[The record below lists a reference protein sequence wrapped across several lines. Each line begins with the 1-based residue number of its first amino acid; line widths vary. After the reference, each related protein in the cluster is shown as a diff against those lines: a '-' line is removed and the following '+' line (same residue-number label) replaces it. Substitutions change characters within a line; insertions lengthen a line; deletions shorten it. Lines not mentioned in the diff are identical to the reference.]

1 MRCTRLECGVHAKEL
16 AICAMRVTLSP
27 MRLAFILT
35 DQMLAASCLLPIEMW
50 RAADETLGGRQHSP
64 GQIQIVTLSSDG
76 SAAATQAGIELKP
89 QSALAGAGDFD
100 VVYLPALWRNP
111 RPQIARNQALLP
123 WLAAQATAG
132 ATIAAVGTGCCF
144 LAEAGLL
151 DGKAATT
158 HWHYFARFARDYP
171 AVNLKRQYFIT
182 QAGKLYCAG
191 SVNALADVTV
201 HLIEQFCGRE
211 VARHVERNFSH
222 EIRRPYDEYRYLEGD
237 ELQHADESVISVQ
250 WRMQRELALPLRMA
264 TLAREAGMS
273 PRTLDRRFREAT
285 GLSPLAYLQSLR
297 IAAAKQMLEATNL
310 TQAEVAFRVGYQ
322 DQGHFA
328 RVFTRTMT
336 IGPAEYR
343 RTVRAKMFSLR
354 ES

>member
-1 MRCTRLECGVHAKEL
+1 
-16 AICAMRVTLSP
+16 
-27 MRLAFILT
+27 MRLGFVLT
-35 DQMLAASCLLPIEMW
+35 DQMLAASSLLPIEMW
-50 RAADETLGGRQHSP
+50 RAAAETVSGRQH
-64 GQIQIVTLSSDG
+64 GARAFDIVTLSSDG
-76 SAAATQAGIELKP
+76 RPAATQAGIDLAP
-89 QSALAGAGDFD
+89 QTAVARSGDFD

-111 RPQIARNQALLP
+111 RKQVAKHRALLP
-123 WLAAQATAG
+123 WLIAQAASG

-158 HWHYFARFARDYP
+158 HWHYFGRFARDYP
-171 AVNLKRQYFIT
+171 LVRLKRQYFIT

-211 VARHVERNFSH
+211 VASHVERNFSH

-237 ELQHADESVISVQ
+237 ELQHADETIIGVQ
-250 WRMQRELALPLRMA
+250 WRMQRELARPLRMA
-264 TLAREAGMS
+264 DLAREAGIS
-273 PRTLDRRFREAT
+273 PRTLDRRFRDAT

-297 IAAAKQMLEATNL
+297 IASAKQMLEATNL
-310 TQAEVAFRVGYQ
+310 TVAEVAFRVGYQ

-328 RVFTRTMT
+328 RVFTRTMSVA
-336 IGPAEYR
+336 PAEYR
-343 RTVRAKMFSLR
+343 RTVRSKMFSLR
-354 ES
+354 E

>member
-1 MRCTRLECGVHAKEL
+1 
-16 AICAMRVTLSP
+16 
-27 MRLAFILT
+27 MRLAFVLT
-35 DQMLAASCLLPIEMW
+35 DHMLAASSLLPIEMW
-50 RAADETLGGRQHSP
+50 RAGAETLVGRRGDP
-64 GQIQIVTLSSDG
+64 LPVDIVTLSSDG
-76 SAAATQAGIELKP
+76 RAVAT
-89 QSALAGAGDFD
+89 LAGLDLAPQTAIADAGHFD

-111 RPQIARNQALLP
+111 RPQIARDRALLP
-123 WLAAQATAG
+123 WLTAQAGAG

-158 HWHYFARFARDYP
+158 HWHYFERFARDYP
-171 AVNLKRQYFIT
+171 AVHLKRQYFIT
-182 QAGKLYCAG
+182 QAGRLYCAG

-201 HLIEQFCGRE
+201 HLIEAFCGRE
-211 VARHVERNFSH
+211 VASHVERNFSH

-237 ELQHADESVISVQ
+237 ELQHADESILSVQ
-250 WRMQRELALPLRMA
+250 WRMQRELASQLRMA
-264 TLAREAGMS
+264 DLARDAGMS

-297 IAAAKQMLEATNL
+297 VAAAKQMLEATNL
-310 TQAEVAFRVGYQ
+310 TVAEVAFRVGYH

-328 RVFTRTMT
+328 RVFTRSMT

>member
-1 MRCTRLECGVHAKEL
+1 
-16 AICAMRVTLSP
+16 
-27 MRLAFILT
+27 MRLAFVLT
-35 DQMLAASCLLPIEMW
+35 DQMLAASSLLPIEMW
-50 RAADETLGGRQHSP
+50 RAAEETEIGRR
-64 GQIQIVTLSSDG
+64 GRVRRVEIVTVSGDG
-76 SAAATQAGIELKP
+76 RSVATQAGIELTP
-89 QSALAGAGDFD
+89 HAAIAAAGEFD

-111 RPQIARNQALLP
+111 RKQVAKQRALLG
-123 WLAAQATAG
+123 WLVGRADAG

-158 HWHYFARFARDYP
+158 HWHYFDRFARDYP
-171 AVNLKRQYFIT
+171 HVRLKRQYFIT

-201 HLIEQFCGRE
+201 HLIEQFFGRE
-211 VARHVERNFSH
+211 IASHVERNFSH

-237 ELQHADESVISVQ
+237 RHQHADEAVIGVQ
-250 WRMQRELALPLRMA
+250 WRMQRELARPLRMSE
-264 TLAREAGMS
+264 LAREAGMS

-297 IAAAKQMLEATNL
+297 IAVAKQMLEATNL
-310 TQAEVAFRVGYQ
+310 TVAEVAFRVGYQ

-328 RVFTRTMT
+328 RVFTRTLT
-336 IGPAEYR
+336 VPPAEYR
-343 RTVRAKMFSLR
+343 RTVRAKMFRLR
-354 ES
+354 K

>member
-1 MRCTRLECGVHAKEL
+1 
-16 AICAMRVTLSP
+16 
-27 MRLAFILT
+27 MRLAFVLT

-50 RAADETLGGRQHSP
+50 RAAAETEAGRQGRARP
-64 GQIQIVTLSSDG
+64 VDIVTVSADG
-76 SAAATQAGIELKP
+76 RPAATQAGIELTP
-89 QSALAGAGDFD
+89 QAAIAEAGEFD

-111 RPQIARNQALLP
+111 RKLIAKQRALLP
-123 WLAAQATAG
+123 WLSRQAERG

-158 HWHYFARFARDYP
+158 HWHYFDRFARDYP
-171 AVNLKRQYFIT
+171 NVRLKRQYFIT
-182 QAGKLYCAG
+182 QAGGLYCAG

-201 HLIEQFCGRE
+201 HLIEQFFGRE
-211 VARHVERNFSH
+211 IASHVERNFSH

-237 ELQHADESVISVQ
+237 EHQHADEAIIGVQ
-250 WRMQRELALPLRMA
+250 WRMQRELARPLRMA
-264 TLAREAGMS
+264 ELAREAGMS
-273 PRTLDRRFREAT
+273 PRTLDRRFRDAT
-285 GLSPLAYLQSLR
+285 GVSPLAYLQILR

-310 TQAEVAFRVGYQ
+310 TVAEVAFRVGYQ

-336 IGPAEYR
+336 VPPAAYR
-343 RTVRAKMFSLR
+343 RTVRSKMFSLR
-354 ES
+354 GAGS